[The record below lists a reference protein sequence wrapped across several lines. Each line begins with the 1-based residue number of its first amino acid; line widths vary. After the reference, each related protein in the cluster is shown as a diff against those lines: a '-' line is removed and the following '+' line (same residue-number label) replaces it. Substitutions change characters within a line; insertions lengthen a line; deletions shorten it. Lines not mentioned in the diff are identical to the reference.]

1 MKVDLLSLLYKGFL
15 FLLIIVV
22 AIVLTKLLGKW
33 LVKKDKKE
41 EIEESETHIKGNK

>member
-1 MKVDLLSLLYKGFL
+1 MNVDLLSLLYKGFL

-33 LVKKDKKE
+33 LVKKDE
-41 EIEESETHIKGNK
+41 TEDIEE